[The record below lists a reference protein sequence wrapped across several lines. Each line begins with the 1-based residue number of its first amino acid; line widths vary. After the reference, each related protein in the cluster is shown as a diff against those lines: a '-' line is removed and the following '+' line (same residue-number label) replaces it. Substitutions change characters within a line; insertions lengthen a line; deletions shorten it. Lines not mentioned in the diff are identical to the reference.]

1 MQSRSIFC
9 MHYLDSYSGA
19 LELQSWRLPI
29 QIKPDYAHSDP
40 IPFLCLDPHSI
51 VLNPSGRI
59 HFYPHEASTATA
71 NEPFHVPSDDLITY
85 CTTSTRSSFAGA
97 WKTDTQSIQCR
108 IRIHNA
114 FTLVSVDEILA
125 YKTLDTFMQ

>member
-51 VLNPSGRI
+51 VWNPFLSTR
-59 HFYPHEASTATA
+59 ASTATA
-71 NEPFHVPSDDLITY
+71 SEPFHVPHLILSPIAP
-85 CTTSTRSSFAGA
+85 CTSIRSSNVA
-97 WKTDTQSIQCR
+97 WKTDTQSIQFG
-108 IRIHNA
+108 IHIHNA

>member
-51 VLNPSGRI
+51 VWNPFLSTR
-59 HFYPHEASTATA
+59 ASTATA
-71 NEPFHVPSDDLITY
+71 SEPFHVPHLMTLSPIAPHP
-85 CTTSTRSSFAGA
+85 SG
-97 WKTDTQSIQCR
+97 KPSIQPNQT
-108 IRIHNA
+108 IP
-114 FTLVSVDEILA
+114 F
-125 YKTLDTFMQ
+125 DTFCLMTACCSSCLQHCSCFNLKAL